1 MSVMLVVDIVVI
13 GRYLT
18 KNKALLQ
25 ITNLVPILRVKLYE
39 LLKEEPLMAA
49 EDTPEYN
56 NR

>member
-1 MSVMLVVDIVVI
+1 MLVVVTVVI

-18 KNKALLQ
+18 KNKALSQ
-25 ITNLVPILRVKLYE
+25 ITNLVPILSVKLYE

>member
-1 MSVMLVVDIVVI
+1 MSVMWVVDIVVI

-18 KNKALLQ
+18 KNKALSQ